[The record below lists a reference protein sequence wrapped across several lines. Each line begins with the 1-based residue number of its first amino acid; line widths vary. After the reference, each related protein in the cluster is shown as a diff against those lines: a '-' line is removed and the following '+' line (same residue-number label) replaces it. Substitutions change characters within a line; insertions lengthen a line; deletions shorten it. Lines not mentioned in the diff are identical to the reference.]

1 MEAIAGI
8 RNFSLVLRRCGFA
21 SYQLDSRITGDVH
34 HQYITRVRSQN
45 MPKSTT
51 YIWNTRTYL
60 LSLYREGI
68 WRLRAVRQP
77 CRDQSGVGM
86 YSIQFAAVGAP
97 LIRAHYVSN
106 IQLCSNAFFKNKRGS
121 VLLHGELVLLRRKSV
136 VVCSNAGPICY

>member
-1 MEAIAGI
+1 MEAIVGI

-34 HQYITRVRSQN
+34 HPCQITKHAEIHN
-45 MPKSTT
+45 L
-51 YIWNTRTYL
+51 YL
-60 LSLYREGI
+60 EYSHVFVVPVHREGI